1 MAAQPTG
8 TVTLLFTDVEGSTR
22 LLQRLGQQRYGEAL
36 DLHRRVLR
44 EAFERHGG
52 YEVDYEGDSFFVAFA
67 APSAAVAAA
76 AEAQEAL
83 ARADWPGGRG
93 FRVRIGI
100 HTGDVIADPPK
111 YVGLDVHLAAR
122 IMAAAHGGQVLLS
135 QPTRS
140 LVETPA
146 LDLGEHTLKDFDD
159 PVRLFQLGSRRCPP
173 LLTLANTNLVRPATS
188 FVGRKDELAQVLAL
202 LRGNARL
209 VTLTGPGGT
218 GKTRLA
224 LEAAFESIGE
234 WPDGVWF
241 VPLGPIT
248 GEAFVEPAVA
258 GAVGARGD
266 LRDHL
271 RTRRLLLVL
280 DNMEHLRRAPVLV
293 ADLLASCPDLRVLAT
308 SRTRLDISAE
318 HEYPVPTL
326 PTDEAAEL
334 FVKRARLRTPGFQA
348 TEPVLEIAR
357 RLDGLPLALELA
369 AARVKVLTPTQI
381 LERLRSNLEV
391 IGRGPSDLPEWQRTL
406 RATVEWSYELLDEK
420 EQALFRRLGVFAGSF
435 DLEAAEAVG
444 GGDLDTLASLLD
456 KSLLRPAGEGRFAM
470 LYVLR
475 EYARE
480 RLDTE
485 GETYDVSLAHATHFS
500 SVPNRL
506 RPQFKTSR
514 RREALDRLEADQ
526 ANFVRAIEWA
536 IEVDPGLAV
545 DLYGKL
551 MYLWWDRSQRDGWVL
566 AERVLAAAPLGQ
578 TEAQASALQ
587 TTAALAL
594 GYGDLEQAASLAEQ
608 ALEIYDER
616 DEPVKKANILVFL
629 GAVHGA
635 LGRGNARAT
644 IEEAV
649 ATLEASGDDYGATI
663 ALANLSDLAL
673 QDGDLAAAARFGQE
687 GAAKART
694 HGFDDLE
701 ATATFN
707 QALALIGEGDP
718 GAAEIARSALR
729 LAARSKMHLFVGM
742 SLFAVAAAVAGA
754 EPRRAAVLLGAA
766 EGELQGARLP
776 PVEAAVH
783 EAALGAARDALDASA
798 FEDALEEGR
807 LLTREDALELSLA
820 RVAAPVD
827 T

>member
-22 LLQRLGQQRYGEAL
+22 LLHRLGEQRYAAAL

-44 EAFERHGG
+44 DAFERHGG
-52 YEVDYEGDSFFVAFA
+52 YEVNYEGDSFFVAFPG
-67 APSAAVAAA
+67 APAAVAAA

-83 ARADWPGGRG
+83 ALADWPGGHG
-93 FRVRIGI
+93 FRVRMGI

-135 QPTRS
+135 RPTRR

-146 LDLGEHTLKDFDD
+146 LDLGEHTLKDFDE
-159 PVRLFQLGSRRCPP
+159 PVRLFQLGSHRFPP

-188 FVGRKDELAQVLAL
+188 FVGRRAELGQVLEL
-202 LRGNARL
+202 LRGDARL
-209 VTLTGPGGT
+209 VMLTGPGGT

-241 VPLGPIT
+241 VSLGSVT

-258 GAVGARGD
+258 GAVGARAD
-266 LRDHL
+266 LREHL
-271 RTRRLLLVL
+271 RARRLLLVL
-280 DNMEHLRRAPVLV
+280 DNMEHLRRAPEFV

-308 SRTRLDISAE
+308 SRSRLDISAE

-326 PTDEAAEL
+326 PPNEAAEL
-334 FVKRARLRTPGFQA
+334 FVQRARLRTPGLQA
-348 TEPVLEIAR
+348 TASVLEIAR

-369 AARVKVLTPTQI
+369 AARVKVLTPAQI

-391 IGRGPSDLPEWQRTL
+391 IGRGPSDLPERQRTL
-406 RATVEWSYELLDEK
+406 RATVEWSYDLLDED
-420 EQALFRRLGVFAGSF
+420 EQTLFRRLGVFAGSF

-456 KSLLRPAGEGRFAM
+456 KSLLRSTGGGRLAM

-485 GETYDVSLAHATHFS
+485 GETYDASLAHASYFANMLDR
-500 SVPNRL
+500 V
-506 RPQFKTSR
+506 RPDFKTSR
-514 RREALDRLEADQ
+514 RREAVDRLEADQ

-536 IEVDPGLAV
+536 LEVDAPSLAV

-566 AERVLAAAPLGQ
+566 AERVLAAAPPEA
-578 TEAQASALQ
+578 TETLAMAFQA
-587 TTAALAL
+587 AATLAL

-608 ALEIYDER
+608 ALEICNER
-616 DEPVKKANILVFL
+616 EDPVAKANVLVFL

-635 LGRGNARAT
+635 LGRGNPRST
-644 IEEAV
+644 IEEAM
-649 ATLEASGDDYGATI
+649 ATLQASGDPYGATI
-663 ALANLSDLAL
+663 ALVNLSDLAL
-673 QDGDLAAAARFGQE
+673 QDGDLPAAARFGQQ

-701 ATATFN
+701 ATGTFN
-707 QALALIGEGDP
+707 QALALIRAGDP
-718 GAAEIARSALR
+718 GASEIARSALR
-729 LAARSKMHLFVGM
+729 LAARSKMQLFVGM
-742 SLFAVAAAVAGA
+742 SLFAVAAAIGGA

-766 EGELQGARLP
+766 EGELKGARLP

-783 EAALGAARDALDASA
+783 EAALGAARDVLEATA

-807 LLTREDALELSLA
+807 LLTREDAVELGLVRSRA
-820 RVAAPVD
+820 GVS
-827 T
+827 